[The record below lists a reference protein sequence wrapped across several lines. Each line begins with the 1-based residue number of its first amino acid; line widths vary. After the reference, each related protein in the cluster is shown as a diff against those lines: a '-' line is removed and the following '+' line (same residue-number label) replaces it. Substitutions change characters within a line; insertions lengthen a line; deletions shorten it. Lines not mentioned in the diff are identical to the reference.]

1 MSMQDKR
8 ARRNRLKT
16 PTLALTRQLNR
27 LNGTTLST
35 WLTLRGA
42 VQACLQ
48 DTTKVCTR
56 CTPSIFPC
64 SQVCAQVRCT
74 QAGNV
79 PAFTLCAPK

>member
-1 MSMQDKR
+1 MSMQDTR

-42 VQACLQ
+42 VHTCLQ
-48 DTTKVCTR
+48 DTTKVRTCTA
-56 CTPSIFPC
+56 SIFPC

>member
-1 MSMQDKR
+1 M
-8 ARRNRLKT
+8 KT

-42 VQACLQ
+42 AHACLQ
-48 DTTKVCTR
+48 GTTKVCT
-56 CTPSIFPC
+56 CTASIFPC
-64 SQVCAQVRCT
+64 SQVCAGEVHTST

>member
-1 MSMQDKR
+1 MSMEDKR

-16 PTLALTRQLNR
+16 PALALTRQ

-42 VQACLQ
+42 VHTCLQ
-48 DTTKVCTR
+48 DTTKVRMCSA
-56 CTPSIFPC
+56 SIFPC

-79 PAFTLCAPK
+79 PAFTLRAPK